1 MIRTTIAT
9 VVDPTTVV
17 IAAGADHGVREGMEF
32 VIYDLSETIR
42 DPETDEDLGRLELVK
57 GRVVA
62 EHVQEKTTIARTR
75 AKQEFGRTRV
85 MSIEDY
91 LRAVYTAALS
101 APIREELKI
110 EGAPPTVAET
120 DRTVRVGDKV
130 RNVYQP
136 EFALT
141 KSAK

>member
-1 MIRTTIAT
+1 VIRTTIAT